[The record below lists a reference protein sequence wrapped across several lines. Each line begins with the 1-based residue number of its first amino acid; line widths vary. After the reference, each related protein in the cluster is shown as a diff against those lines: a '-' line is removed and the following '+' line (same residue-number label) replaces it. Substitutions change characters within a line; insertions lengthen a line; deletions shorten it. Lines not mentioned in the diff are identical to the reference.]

1 MENNTVMVTS
11 TSNST
16 VVLNVPELMLHRT
29 WSRRGATY
37 PFDRRTLMQA
47 YYTPSVEALFRSGI
61 LMTRDEEFLKEVGL
75 MRDDGKKKIV
85 ELTEQYMHRLIKMMP
100 LAEVRRELPQLTRA
114 QLSELAEYAVT
125 HYTELQ
131 MDRIDVIG
139 QYAGKNLLKAI
150 NHYKL
155 SQEG

>member
-29 WSRRGATY
+29 WARRGATY

-61 LMTRDEEFLKEVGL
+61 LITKDVEFLKEVGL
-75 MRDDGKKKIV
+75 IHENGEKEVI
-85 ELTEQYMHRLIKMMP
+85 ELTEQYMLRMIKMMP
-100 LAEVRRELPQLTRA
+100 LTEVRKELPRLTRA
-114 QLSELAEYAVT
+114 QASELAEFAIT

-131 MDRIDVIG
+131 MDRIDIIG
-139 QYAGKNLLKAI
+139 QYADKNLLKAI